1 GSRTAATRRA
11 TMPQA
16 QLPVAKSPIAAPK
29 PAKPRQ
35 SRAKRAGIPSQR
47 ASTRPCTTGPGTV
60 SSAGAASATEGPQ
73 LGQKRALEA
82 SSSPPLR
89 HSLSLIGDALM
100 PGFLPTLQSTSRIR
114 GPPVDRPHLCGVLVL
129 RVLAGAMVELEPL
142 QRRK

>member
-1 GSRTAATRRA
+1 
-11 TMPQA
+11 
-16 QLPVAKSPIAAPK
+16 LPVAKSPIAAPK

-60 SSAGAASATEGPQ
+60 SSAGAASATEVPQ

-82 SSSPPLR
+82 SSSPQLR

-100 PGFLPTLQSTSRIR
+100 PGFLPTLDSPQRLRS
-114 GPPVDRPHLCGVLVL
+114 PPAERPHLCAVVVV
-129 RVLAGAMVELEPL
+129 RDLAGAMVELELL
-142 QRRK
+142 QRRKSAIP